1 MDNCFIQHQFNMIKQ
16 IEDRMHQE
24 LFGIEQ
30 ICILF
35 ETAINEK
42 QIVHHEI
49 ILIDDYFYLNSE
61 NILYANSPPRL
72 PYPLLEQK
80 NGYALTIDDLEKI
93 IIDLSKLCPNKR
105 ISLVEFSNWTTNY
118 TKYLPHIQYVVFK
131 NQVILA

>member
-1 MDNCFIQHQFNMIKQ
+1 MDNSFIQYQFNMIRQ

-30 ICILF
+30 ICNLF

-42 QIVHHEI
+42 QIVRHEI

-61 NILYANSPPRL
+61 NILYPNSSPRQ

-80 NGYALTIDDLEKI
+80 DDYVITIDDLESI
-93 IIDLSKLCPNKR
+93 IIDLLKFCPNRR
-105 ISLVEFSNWTTNY
+105 ISLVEFSNWLMNY
-118 TKYLPHIQYVVFK
+118 IKYLPHIQ
-131 NQVILA
+131 